1 MTYQQLLNSGHIY
14 DQSGIT
20 NPETY
25 DWQPTNGIYYP
36 VKKEVGDE
44 TMLLIEKNMKDAY
57 NLGISKAISFCES
70 QKQMY
75 AMIDPSS
82 PVPMV
87 IDSIIKTLA
96 HFKKV

>member
-14 DQSGIT
+14 DQSGIA

-36 VKKEVGDE
+36 VKKDGLIDREQFNKLLDE
-44 TMLLIEKNMKDAY
+44 SY
-57 NLGISKAISFCES
+57 NTGIDRAISFCES
-70 QKQMY
+70 QLAIY
-75 AMIDPSS
+75 SIVDPKGHA
-82 PVPMV
+82 VMV